1 MKHWKSQIA
10 MLLAGAL
17 WLGAVAGAAQAQ
29 GGRKKPARPRPKKPQ
44 VDVDQAAR
52 RIAAA
57 LASVKPTAKPA
68 KPRKMLVFS
77 VTMGFRHKSI
87 PVGIKALEMLGRKT
101 GAFEAVVSDDLANFE
116 PQNIRQFDAICFNNT
131 TRELFLPHP
140 NDVKKLSS
148 AAQRAARLRDARLKK
163 SLLDF
168 VKAGGGVVGIH
179 AAVDSFY
186 DWPEFGRMMGGYFDG
201 HPWRSGDTVT
211 IKAEDPDHPVARAFK
226 GRPLTI
232 KEEIY
237 QVKAPYSRDM
247 LRVLLVLDTARTNMN
262 KKGIKRRDND
272 FAVAWVRSYEAGRV
286 FYSSFGHNNHI
297 YWTPQVLQHYLD
309 GIQFALGD
317 LPADTTP
324 SNKRPGAEAPAP
336 AAAAPA
342 PAADWTVLFDG
353 SGKDAWRRNPKWV
366 IDKGALTC
374 KPKARYLWTKQR
386 FGDFVLAAEFK
397 VAKGTNSGIFIRTGN
412 PSDPVQT
419 GMEIQVL
426 DSFGKGA
433 LDKHGCGALYDALA
447 PSANA
452 AKKPGQWNQCT
463 ITCKGPKITVVLN
476 GRQVLDADLGRWT
489 TPRKNPDGS
498 KNKYRKALRDYP
510 REGHIGLQEH
520 GKPVW
525 FRNIR
530 IKEL

>member
-1 MKHWKSQIA
+1 MKRWNRRTA
-10 MLLAGAL
+10 MLLAGAIC
-17 WLGAVAGAAQAQ
+17 AGALAGDALAQ
-29 GGRKKPARPRPKKPQ
+29 GKKNPPRRRPKPQ
-44 VDVDQAAR
+44 GPDMVQVARDIEAAV
-52 RIAAA
+52 
-57 LASVKPTAKPA
+57 ASVKPSARPA

-77 VTMGFRHKSI
+77 ICCGFRHGSVPICK
-87 PVGIKALEMLGRKT
+87 KAMEILGRKT
-101 GAFEAVVSDDLANFE
+101 GAFEAVVSDDLSNFE

-131 TRELFLPHP
+131 TREVFLPHP
-140 NDVKKLSS
+140 NELKKLS
-148 AAQRAARLRDARLKK
+148 AGEQAAARKRDARLKA
-163 SLLDF
+163 SLLAF
-168 VKAGGGVVGIH
+168 ARGGGGIVGIH
-179 AAVDSFY
+179 AASDTFY

-211 IKAEDPDHPVARAFK
+211 IKAEDGDHPVARAFK
-226 GRPLTI
+226 GRPLTV

-237 QVKAPYSRDM
+237 QIKAPYSRDM
-247 LRVLLVLDTARTNMN
+247 LRVLLVLDTAATDM
-262 KKGIKRRDND
+262 KKSGIKRTDND
-272 FAVAWVRSYEAGRV
+272 FAVAWVRSYGEGRV
-286 FYSSFGHNNHI
+286 FYSSFGHNTPI
-297 YWTPQVLQHYLD
+297 YSTAQVLQHFLD

-324 SNKRPGAEAPAP
+324 SAKRP

-342 PAADWTVLFDG
+342 APATPAAGGDSTVLFDG
-353 SGKDAWRRNPKWV
+353 SGKDAWRNNPKWV

-386 FGDFVLAAEFK
+386 YGDFALAVEFK

-419 GMEIQVL
+419 GMEIQLL
-426 DSFGKGA
+426 DSAGKPAVG
-433 LDKHGCGALYDALA
+433 KHDCGALYDALE

-452 AKKPGQWNQCT
+452 AKGPGQWQQCT

-476 GRQVLDADLGRWT
+476 GKQVIDADLDKWT
-489 TPRKNPDGS
+489 TPRTNPDGT

-530 IKEL
+530 IKAL